1 MVKHEIKVECAA
13 TDALRSII
21 ENTYFIEG
29 LAGKIQGKENYMVL
43 TEEMDEISY
52 TVLKGL
58 HHATIKI
65 INPDIIDG
73 AMRFMIDES
82 NDELRIYPISIYCIK
97 EDEKYIF
104 Y

>member
-1 MVKHEIKVECAA
+1 MVKHEIKVECSA

-21 ENTYFIEG
+21 EKSYFIEG

-43 TEEMDEISY
+43 SEQMDEVAH

-58 HHATIKI
+58 HNATVKI

-73 AMRFMIDES
+73 AMRFMVDES
-82 NDELRIYPISIYCIK
+82 EGELRIYPISIYCIK

>member
-1 MVKHEIKVECAA
+1 MVKHEIKVECSA
-13 TDALRSII
+13 TEALRGII
-21 ENTYFIEG
+21 QKSYFIEG

-43 TEEMDEISY
+43 SEEIDEVAH

-58 HHATIKI
+58 HNATVKI
-65 INPDIIDG
+65 VNPDIIDG
-73 AMRFMIDES
+73 AMRFMVDES
-82 NDELRIYPISIYCIK
+82 NGDLRIYPISIYCIK

>member
-1 MVKHEIKVECAA
+1 MIKHEIKVECSA
-13 TDALRSII
+13 TDALRGII
-21 ENTYFIEG
+21 EKAYFIEG

-43 TEEMDEISY
+43 TEELDEVSY

-58 HHATIKI
+58 HNATVKI

-73 AMRFMIDES
+73 TMRFMIDES
-82 NDELRIYPISIYCIK
+82 NDDLRIYPISIYCIK